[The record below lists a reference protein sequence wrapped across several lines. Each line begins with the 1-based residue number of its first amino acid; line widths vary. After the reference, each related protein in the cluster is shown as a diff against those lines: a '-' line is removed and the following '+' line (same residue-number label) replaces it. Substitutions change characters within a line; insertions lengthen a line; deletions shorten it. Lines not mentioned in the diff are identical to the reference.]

1 MQIQIP
7 AELVP
12 FVEQE
17 IACGRFP
24 SQEEMLLAG
33 LRLLKQDRDE
43 AIAGIRQGL
52 AEWRR
57 GAGTPLDE
65 VFSRLRAKHGVADDA

>member
-7 AELVP
+7 TELVP

-17 IACGRFP
+17 IASGRFP

-43 AIAGIRQGL
+43 AVAGIRQGL

-57 GAGTPLDE
+57 GEGAPLDE
-65 VFSRLRAKHGVADDA
+65 AFAKLRAKHGVADDA